1 MLFPCVSGALFAEG
15 LDLLF
20 DLDLLEVRAMS
31 WGLNC
36 GGCDEEE
43 DGSLLGSGLGEGD
56 GSLLGGNGVGN
67 DVGESSH

>member
-1 MLFPCVSGALFAEG
+1 ML
-15 LDLLF
+15 
-20 DLDLLEVRAMS
+20 

-36 GGCDEEE
+36 GGCDEEA

-67 DVGESSH
+67 DVGESSHWGSVLV